1 MDFRVCLKIGGMN
14 FQANSGVVGESG
26 MEFSRQVI
34 REIRRLIVFTAILFL
49 CLWKHEVAF
58 ALFGGVVHVIFP
70 FILGGAIAFILGVP
84 MNYIENRLFP
94 ENKKKESGMM
104 KRLARP
110 VSLIIVL
117 VLLFGIIFAVL
128 FVLLPQLGNT
138 FTNLGDS
145 VQEFFPKVQ
154 SWLEEVFHNNKQIM
168 EMVDQIEL
176 NWDKITDMGIRFLRR
191 GAASMVGST
200 MSVVK
205 EIVSAMATFFIA
217 FAFSCYVLLQKERL
231 KIQGK
236 KILYAFLPKGKAE
249 AALEVLS
256 LTYYTFSGFLTGQ
269 CLEAVIL
276 GGMFVVAMT
285 VFRFPYALLIGIIIA
300 FTALVPV
307 FGAFIGCAVGVF
319 LIFIVNP
326 TKAILFVVLF
336 LILQQIEG
344 NFIYPH
350 VVGNSVGLPSIWVLA
365 AVSVGGTLMG
375 VVGMLIF
382 IPVASVTYALFREVI
397 YLLLKKRGLKPEE
410 IK

>member
-1 MDFRVCLKIGGMN
+1 MS
-14 FQANSGVVGESG
+14 FQTHTGAFGVNG

-58 ALFGGVVHVIFP
+58 ALLGGVIHVIFP
-70 FILGGAIAFILGVP
+70 FILGGAIAFVLGVP

-94 ENKKKESGMM
+94 ENKKNNSGMM

-110 VSLIIVL
+110 VSLIFVL
-117 VLLFGIIFAVL
+117 ILLFGIIFAVL

-138 FTNLGDS
+138 FANLGDS
-145 VQEFFPKVQ
+145 VQEFLPRVQ
-154 SWLEEVFHNNKQIM
+154 SWLERVFQNNKQIM
-168 EMVDQIEL
+168 EMIDQVEL
-176 NWDKITDMGIRFLRR
+176 DWDKITDMGIRFLRR

-200 MSVVK
+200 MIVVR
-205 EIVSAMATFFIA
+205 EIVSALATFFIA

-231 KIQGK
+231 KVQGK
-236 KILYAFLPKGKAE
+236 KILYAFLQKGKAE

-326 TKAILFVVLF
+326 AKAILFVALF
-336 LILQQIEG
+336 LVLQQIEG

-382 IPVASVTYALFREVI
+382 IPVASVTYALFREII

-410 IK
+410 IV

>member
-1 MDFRVCLKIGGMN
+1 
-14 FQANSGVVGESG
+14 
-26 MEFSRQVI
+26 
-34 REIRRLIVFTAILFL
+34 
-49 CLWKHEVAF
+49 
-58 ALFGGVVHVIFP
+58 
-70 FILGGAIAFILGVP
+70 
-84 MNYIENRLFP
+84 
-94 ENKKKESGMM
+94 M

-117 VLLFGIIFAVL
+117 ILLFGIIFAVL

-138 FTNLGDS
+138 FANLGDS
-145 VQEFFPKVQ
+145 VQEFLPRVQ
-154 SWLEEVFHNNKQIM
+154 SWLERVFQNNKQIM
-168 EMVDQIEL
+168 EMIDQVEL
-176 NWDKITDMGIRFLRR
+176 DWDKITDMGIRFLRR

-200 MSVVK
+200 MIVVR
-205 EIVSAMATFFIA
+205 EIVSALATFFIA

-231 KIQGK
+231 KVQGK
-236 KILYAFLPKGKAE
+236 KILYAFLQKGKAE

-326 TKAILFVVLF
+326 AKAILFVALF
-336 LILQQIEG
+336 LVLQQIEG

-382 IPVASVTYALFREVI
+382 IPVASVTYALFREII

-410 IK
+410 IV